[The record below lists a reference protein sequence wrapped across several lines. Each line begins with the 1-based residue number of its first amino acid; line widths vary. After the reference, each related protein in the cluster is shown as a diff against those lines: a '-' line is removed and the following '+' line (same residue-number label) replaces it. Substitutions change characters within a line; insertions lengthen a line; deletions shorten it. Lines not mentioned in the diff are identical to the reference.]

1 MPDGQVSRRVGRGTA
16 VGSAEPS
23 TGASQKMQ
31 ILNESATD
39 ERTDVAGPSLRTRSV
54 APSSTQYGDA
64 RRAIFGNGDGR
75 RLSSERE
82 AQIRQR
88 VANGTYN
95 SPSVIDELVR
105 RIL

>member
-1 MPDGQVSRRVGRGTA
+1 
-16 VGSAEPS
+16 
-23 TGASQKMQ
+23 MQ

-39 ERTDVAGPSLRTRSV
+39 DRTDVAGVSFHTRSV
-54 APSSTQYGDA
+54 APSSTQYIDA

-88 VANGTYN
+88 VENGTYN
-95 SPSVIDELVR
+95 SPSYIDEQAR
-105 RIL
+105 RIIRSGDL